1 MSFEILHFNGADKV
15 LKKKKMEKDVQS
27 TLEYI
32 DDALYGTLQRGVL
45 LRQALTEMDWRHESY
60 SILEGRRYY
69 YKGFKNGVAIDG
81 NFASYEYILDGLFRL
96 QIGFDKGKIEAGLL
110 LLTSERSEKTPYG
123 STRKLVEE
131 EVKLLYPTISVP
143 VTVALFDLG
152 KPGIFVEE
160 ESFTDNKKDK
170 DQHEGQDKDVKKG
183 SPAKSKEKTPSK
195 SKNPPTQDQ
204 VS

>member
-60 SILEGRRYY
+60 SILDGRRYY

-131 EVKLLYPTISVP
+131 EVKLLHPTINVP
-143 VTVALFDLG
+143 VTIALFDLG

-160 ESFTDNKKDK
+160 EVVIDKDK
-170 DQHEGQDKDVKKG
+170 DVDKAEGQDSTQKDKIKNKE
-183 SPAKSKEKTPSK
+183 KSKKQ
-195 SKNPPTQDQ
+195 SKNNPTQVQ
-204 VS
+204 AS